1 MIMASSL
8 KTFKVGYSKNVGY
21 KKHGSRTVK
30 ARNAE
35 EAKVRVRH
43 IVDGAFGLYI
53 QEPQV

>member
-1 MIMASSL
+1 MASSL
-8 KTFKVGYSKNVGY
+8 KTFKVGYFQKVGF

-30 ARNAE
+30 ARNAD

-53 QEPQV
+53 QAPQV